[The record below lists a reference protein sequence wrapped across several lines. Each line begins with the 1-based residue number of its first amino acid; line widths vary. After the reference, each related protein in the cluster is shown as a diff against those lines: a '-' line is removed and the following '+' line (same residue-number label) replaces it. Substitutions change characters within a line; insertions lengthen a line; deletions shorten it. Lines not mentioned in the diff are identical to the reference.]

1 MSGFECQTFE
11 PGIECQTTES
21 RTEWQTSESGF
32 ECQTSESVFDLLSD
46 EQATT
51 LLMSMDA
58 DTLLECGRWLFS
70 SSTQLIEKTELFAT
84 QLYRPWDI
92 PFFVQDLFPAVPA
105 GLSTRGLEVS
115 AQRDS
120 LLHCGEADG
129 ACRVLRT
136 RESGDEV
143 RGVEGDGAKKV
154 LSEQSAGR
162 KWNSKSSENHTDRPE
177 LGQP

>member
-11 PGIECQTTES
+11 SGFECQTTES

-70 SSTQLIEKTELFAT
+70 SSTHLIEKKLNYLQHNYTVLGIF
-84 QLYRPWDI
+84 L
-92 PFFVQDLFPAVPA
+92 FFVQDLFPAVPT

-120 LLHCGEADG
+120 FLHCGEADG
-129 ACRVLRT
+129 AC
-136 RESGDEV
+136 
-143 RGVEGDGAKKV
+143 
-154 LSEQSAGR
+154 
-162 KWNSKSSENHTDRPE
+162 
-177 LGQP
+177 